1 MPNSEWFV
9 YIIEADD
16 GSYYTGISTDPQRR
30 IEEHRG
36 GGPTAARY
44 FRGRKPRQLV
54 LVEGGHDRGSALR
67 RESAIKNM
75 DRRGKEELVA
85 ESACDA

>member
-1 MPNSEWFV
+1 MPNGEWFV

-30 IEEHRG
+30 LEEHRG
-36 GGPTAARY
+36 GGPSAARY
-44 FRGRKPRQLV
+44 FRGRKPRHLV

-67 RESAIKNM
+67 RELEIKKM
-75 DRRGKEELVA
+75 GRRDKEQLVA
-85 ESACDA
+85 ESASDR